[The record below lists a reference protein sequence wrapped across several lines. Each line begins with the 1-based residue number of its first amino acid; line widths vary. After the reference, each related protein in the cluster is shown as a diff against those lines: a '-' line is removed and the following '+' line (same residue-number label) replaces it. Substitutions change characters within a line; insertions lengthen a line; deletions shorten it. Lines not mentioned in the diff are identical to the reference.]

1 MLVLSLLHVASR
13 LLSCFVAVLPMPI
26 GKTAK
31 PFIFECLKRGYK
43 VVLRGRHGILWD
55 SDVFEKVLPVVL
67 CDRRRRAWNVTFR
80 GFQFGKM
87 NWWTDDELTMN
98 WRNWLESN
106 YVKLDARRKTL
117 PHPRVPATTPFF
129 GPRLPPPSTPA
140 ATCFKQPL
148 TEASEQIRTA
158 WKNRSMF
165 KQNLI
170 ILDSWFMLIHVDSCW
185 FMLIHVD
192 SLEPTKLSAD
202 LHFIGFHW
210 NLVALRYVA
219 HHCTMQPASGL
230 WALGPRKDWTTA
242 ILSSRSMC
250 NSIGTVLPSTSY
262 MYNIC
267 IILYI
272 YILYNVLYLNPRSVY
287 NITHAYT
294 YNHIHTYT
302 YTDIYIQ
309 SHTYT

>member
-1 MLVLSLLHVASR
+1 MVFFVTFHENERKPRTKHWFWGSKCWVSWENWSENGDFVAAQCENLKIWVSQEMLVLSLLHVASR

-26 GKTAK
+26 GKAAK

-185 FMLIHVD
+185 FMLI
-192 SLEPTKLSAD
+192 LLNRLS
-202 LHFIGFHW
+202 
-210 NLVALRYVA
+210 
-219 HHCTMQPASGL
+219 
-230 WALGPRKDWTTA
+230 
-242 ILSSRSMC
+242 
-250 NSIGTVLPSTSY
+250 
-262 MYNIC
+262 
-267 IILYI
+267 
-272 YILYNVLYLNPRSVY
+272 
-287 NITHAYT
+287 
-294 YNHIHTYT
+294 
-302 YTDIYIQ
+302 
-309 SHTYT
+309 

>member
-26 GKTAK
+26 GKAAK

-67 CDRRRRAWNVTFR
+67 CDRRRRAWNVIFR

-87 NWWTDDELTMN
+87 NWRTDELTKLT
-98 WRNWLESN
+98 WG
-106 YVKLDARRKTL
+106 KLDARLKTL

-170 ILDSWFMLIHVDSCW
+170 ILDSWFT
-185 FMLIHVD
+185 LIHVD
-192 SLEPTKLSAD
+192 SLEPAKLSAD

-210 NLVALRYVA
+210 NLAALRYIA

-242 ILSSRSMC
+242 MLSSRSMR
-250 NSIGTVLPSTSY
+250 NPIGTVLPYT
-262 MYNIC
+262 YNLIHIC
-267 IILYI
+267 IVLYI
-272 YILYNVLYLNPRSVY
+272 IYMYNVLY
-287 NITHAYT
+287 I
-294 YNHIHTYT
+294 
-302 YTDIYIQ
+302 
-309 SHTYT
+309 